1 MKTGGINIKGRDKEQ
16 QRRKEKEECRSK
28 QQRRGLR
35 DSETRRLGALGSGR
49 LCYQF
54 AQKCQTSVTASP
66 PQAAP
71 LPSHYSGTPRDT
83 HSHTH
88 THKDACSHTAD

>member
-28 QQRRGLR
+28 QQRRGLG
-35 DSETRRLGALGSGR
+35 DSETRGSGR

-88 THKDACSHTAD
+88 TDACSHTAD